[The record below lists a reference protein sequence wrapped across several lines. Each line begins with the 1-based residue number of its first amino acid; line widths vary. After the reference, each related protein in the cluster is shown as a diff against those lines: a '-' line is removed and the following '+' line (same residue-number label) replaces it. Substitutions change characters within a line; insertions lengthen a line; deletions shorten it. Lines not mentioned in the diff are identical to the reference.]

1 MENIKSVRNS
11 EEIKTHYNMYICIM
25 MSIINVLHNESVLD
39 RNHTRRGININETA
53 TQLQNNLETFIDC
66 IILS

>member
-25 MSIINVLHNESVLD
+25 MSIINVLHNEFVLD